1 MLETLALM
9 GHGFVN
15 AMSLSNLLFM
25 AGGTAIGIIIGCLPG
40 LSAAM
45 GVALLL
51 PMTFTMAPET
61 GLIVLGAIYCGAIFG
76 GSISAI
82 LIHTPG
88 TPASAATAIEGY
100 QLTLQGKAGKAL
112 AVACFSSFC
121 GGLLSCISLYFFA
134 PLLAQLAMKFG
145 SPEYFWLSIFGLT
158 IIAGVASKSLLKGL
172 ISGALGLLLST
183 IGMDP
188 IEGAQRF
195 MFGQASL
202 YEGINTTCALIG
214 LFSMSQV
221 LILAEKKI
229 KQRAKAAKFSDK
241 ITLSGKEIK
250 RITPTILRSWV
261 IGNLIG
267 ILPGA
272 GASIA
277 CFLGYNTSRQFS
289 HHKEEF
295 GKGSIEGVAGSEAA
309 NNAVTGGSLIPMLT
323 LGIPGES
330 VTAIEGY
337 QLTLQGKAGKA
348 LAVACFSSF
357 CGGLLSCV
365 SLYFFAPLLAQLAM
379 KFGSPEYFWLS
390 IFGLTIIAGVA
401 SKSLLKGLISGALG
415 LLLSTIGM
423 DPMEGAQRF
432 MFGQASLYEGIN
444 TTCALIGLFSMSQV
458 LILAEKKIKQRAKAA
473 KFSDK
478 ITLSGKEIKRITPTI
493 LRSWII
499 GNLIG
504 ILPGAGASIACF
516 LGYNT
521 SRQFSHHKE
530 EFGKGSIEGVAGSEA
545 ANNAVTGG
553 SLIPMLTLGIPG
565 ESVTAVLMGGLI
577 IQGLQPGPELFTRY
591 APMTYTFFAGFVL
604 VQFFMLGIG
613 LLGCRGFAQ
622 ISRLSDAILIPSVA
636 VLCVVGSFAIHKNFF
651 DVVIMM
657 IFGVLGYLVRK
668 FDLNPAAIVLALI
681 LGPIGE
687 NGLRRSLRLSGGSPA
702 ILFSTPL
709 CWVLIALCVFGVCS
723 PIFMN
728 RMEKKAVEDAGGD
741 IPNEIGDD
749 PVRTSD

>member
-121 GGLLSCISLYFFA
+121 GGLLSCI
-134 PLLAQLAMKFG
+134 
-145 SPEYFWLSIFGLT
+145 
-158 IIAGVASKSLLKGL
+158 
-172 ISGALGLLLST
+172 
-183 IGMDP
+183 
-188 IEGAQRF
+188 
-195 MFGQASL
+195 
-202 YEGINTTCALIG
+202 
-214 LFSMSQV
+214 
-221 LILAEKKI
+221 
-229 KQRAKAAKFSDK
+229 
-241 ITLSGKEIK
+241 
-250 RITPTILRSWV
+250 
-261 IGNLIG
+261 
-267 ILPGA
+267 
-272 GASIA
+272 
-277 CFLGYNTSRQFS
+277 
-289 HHKEEF
+289 
-295 GKGSIEGVAGSEAA
+295 
-309 NNAVTGGSLIPMLT
+309 
-323 LGIPGES
+323 
-330 VTAIEGY
+330 
-337 QLTLQGKAGKA
+337 
-348 LAVACFSSF
+348 
-357 CGGLLSCV
+357 

-553 SLIPMLTLGIPG
+553 SLIPMLTLGVPG
-565 ESVTAVLMGGLI
+565 DGATAILMGAFMLHGMV
-577 IQGLQPGPELFTRY
+577 PGPSLFAEQGNILYAIMLGLLVVNVFMYIVGTGLTRFYAHITRIPYEILAPIVLTFCIEGSYSTNNRIYDIYIILIFGIVSYFLRRMGFQLVPVLLGIVLGPLAEKNFRRAMVISEGSFSIFFTR
-591 APMTYTFFAGFVL
+591 P
-604 VQFFMLGIG
+604 
-613 LLGCRGFAQ
+613 
-622 ISRLSDAILIPSVA
+622 ISCAFILIAIVSVA
-636 VLCVVGSFAIHKNFF
+636 
-651 DVVIMM
+651 
-657 IFGVLGYLVRK
+657 IFGIRNYKSRK
-668 FDLNPAAIVLALI
+668 LAKQNTA
-681 LGPIGE
+681 E
-687 NGLRRSLRLSGGSPA
+687 
-702 ILFSTPL
+702 
-709 CWVLIALCVFGVCS
+709 
-723 PIFMN
+723 
-728 RMEKKAVEDAGGD
+728 
-741 IPNEIGDD
+741 
-749 PVRTSD
+749 TSERK